1 MSLCSQDNPIPPQAV
16 SFKSPLS
23 KQTCDGQKP
32 LGQEC
37 FHSNDQQIMTLVR
50 TDRTCEVK
58 LIRGVNLLSEPALH
72 ADHLGVNIGSP
83 IHLSS

>member
-1 MSLCSQDNPIPPQAV
+1 MCLLEDNPIPPQAV
-16 SFKSPLS
+16 SSKSPLS

-37 FHSNDQQIMTLVR
+37 FHRNDQQIMTLVR

-58 LIRGVNLLSEPALH
+58 LIRGVNLLESEPELH
-72 ADHLGVNIGSP
+72 ADQFG
-83 IHLSS
+83 